1 MKIVSEAHN
10 YMYFAVIFTWPPEL
24 SWHSVF
30 LSPRKQREI
39 PLNSDK
45 TDLPSIALTDWS
57 FYY

>member
-10 YMYFAVIFTWPPEL
+10 YMYFAVMFTWPPEL

-45 TDLPSIALTDWS
+45 TDLPSIALTD
-57 FYY
+57 